1 MEYYTDIL
9 EPSKDLNT
17 AVDQLGTKIGDLYR
31 EAWDKHM
38 KANYSDKPFSLN
50 ATVFVNMWLSGVIK
64 LFIVY
69 NKADNSPVGFLV
81 GMTFR
86 PMPYEANVFQIEDWY
101 VREEHKDA
109 ERCLL
114 DHVVNAIRYMS
125 CDEIWTPGDNSG
137 NAPDLGM
144 KWKKTNTFS
153 RHRYIKNE

>member
-1 MEYYTDIL
+1 MEYYADIL

-38 KANYSDKPFSLN
+38 KANYNDKPFSLN
-50 ATVFVNMWLSGVIK
+50 ATVFVNMWLSGIIK
-64 LFIVY
+64 LFMVY
-69 NKADNSPVGFLV
+69 NKADNTPVGFLV

-101 VREEHKDA
+101 VRDEHRDA
-109 ERCLL
+109 ERVLL
-114 DHVVNAIRYMS
+114 DHVVNAVRYMS
-125 CDEIWTPGDNSG
+125 CDEIWAPNDNSG
-137 NAPDLGM
+137 NAPSLGS
-144 KWKKTNTFS
+144 KWKKANTFG